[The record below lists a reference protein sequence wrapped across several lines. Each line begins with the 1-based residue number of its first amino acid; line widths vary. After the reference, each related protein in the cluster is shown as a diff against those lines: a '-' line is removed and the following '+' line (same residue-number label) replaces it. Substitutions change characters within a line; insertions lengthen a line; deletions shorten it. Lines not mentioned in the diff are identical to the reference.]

1 MRTFRSIVL
10 DILGWLAII
19 ICFLSALFQFSVSL
33 SDSSQVIYVLIATA
47 ISSFIL
53 AMILWTL
60 AQILRNQAL
69 IIENTKR

>member
-1 MRTFRSIVL
+1 MHTFRSIVL

-19 ICFLSALFQFSVSL
+19 ICFLSALFQFSASL
-33 SDSSQVIYVLIATA
+33 SDSSQVNYVLIATA

-53 AMILWTL
+53 AMILWAL

>member
-1 MRTFRSIVL
+1 MHTFRSIVL

-19 ICFLSALFQFSVSL
+19 ISFLSTLFQISASL

-53 AMILWTL
+53 AMILWAL

>member
-1 MRTFRSIVL
+1 MHTIRSIVL

-19 ICFLSALFQFSVSL
+19 ISFLSTLFQISASL

-53 AMILWTL
+53 AMILWAL